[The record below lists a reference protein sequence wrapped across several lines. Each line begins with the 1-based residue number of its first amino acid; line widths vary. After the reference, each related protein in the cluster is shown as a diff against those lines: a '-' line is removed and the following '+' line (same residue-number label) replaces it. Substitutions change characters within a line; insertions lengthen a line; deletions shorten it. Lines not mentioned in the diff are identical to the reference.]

1 MQLNFSPIPPTDLD
15 QVINMFQAAAKK
27 ISRLQID
34 HWQYWNDPPSDK
46 IQWVKEG
53 LANREYVYVRNKESD
68 TVGMLRI
75 LDQDLMYWGEQDEKA
90 KYVHSLVVKE
100 DYNGQGLGQQILEQ
114 VADLARQD
122 HCRYL
127 RLDAD
132 SKNPKL
138 CQYYESMG
146 FKRVGST
153 TQRISTYNLYQKE
166 V

>member
-1 MQLNFSPIPPTDLD
+1 MLLNFSLIPPTDLD
-15 QVINMFQAAAKK
+15 QVVEMFQTAAKK
-27 ISRLQID
+27 INKMNID
-34 HWQYWNDPPSDK
+34 HWQYWKDPPADK

-53 LANREYVYVRNKESD
+53 LANQEYHYVRNEAGD
-68 TVGMLRI
+68 IVGMLRI
-75 LDQDLMYWGEQDEKA
+75 LDQDLMYWGAQQEKA

-100 DYNGQGLGQQILEQ
+100 AYNGQGLGQQVLKQ
-114 VADLARQD
+114 VAEQAKVAG
-122 HCRYL
+122 CSYL

-138 CQYYESMG
+138 CQYYENMG